1 MWVWRSV
8 VSGGDGKTLLASLAA
23 AALLLGCT
31 GPAPDAASARAPAD
45 PSADWLA
52 TAQRAIAERE
62 YHASESEGVLQ
73 APNRAHNL
81 RTWFEPSGIRVH
93 DRTAG
98 GSPALVE
105 LRLAGVGRPG
115 ELKAPAEGEVLG
127 EADRIEIRRGELV
140 EWFENTPQGLEQG
153 FTLSQ
158 RPTGAGSLVLELAV
172 RQAKASLRG
181 EAVSLATQAGRRL
194 GYGKLVALDADGRVL
209 SARFEVPAPERIRLV
224 VDDADAR
231 YPLMI
236 DPLLTETADTLLE
249 SNQASSELGISVAS
263 AGDVNDDGFDDV
275 IVGAN
280 AYDAGQ
286 SDEGAAFVF
295 LGSANG
301 IADASAGSAQAQLE
315 SNQTSARL
323 GFSVA
328 GAGDV
333 NGDGYA
339 DVIVGASFYDS
350 GQSAEGAAF
359 VFLGSANGIAD
370 GNPATAHAQLES
382 NQASGFL
389 GQSVAGAGDVNGD
402 GYADVIVGANAYD
415 SGQSNEG
422 AAFVFLGSA
431 NGIADGNPT
440 TAHAQLESDQV
451 DANLG
456 RSVASTGDV
465 NGDGYADV
473 IIGAAAFDGGQ
484 TDEGA
489 AFVFL
494 GGATG
499 IADANPTNPASR
511 LESNQIDARLGSS
524 VASAGD
530 VNADGYGDVIVGA
543 PFYDNGQSNEGAAFL
558 FHGSADG
565 IQDAIPLTANAQLE
579 SNQVSAFL
587 GWSVASAGDVNG
599 DGYSDVIVSSLF
611 YDNGQ
616 TDEGAAFVFLGSAS
630 GVADGNPASA
640 HAQLESDQASA
651 QWGFSVASAGD
662 VNGDGY
668 ADVIVGANSFD
679 NGQTNEGAAFV
690 FLGAASG
697 MADGNPANAHA
708 QLESDQDFA
717 FLGQSVA
724 SAGDLNG
731 DGYADVIVGANA
743 FDSGQTDEGAAFV
756 FLGGASGVGDG
767 NPGTAHAQLESN
779 QATASLGSSVASAG
793 DVNGD
798 GYADVIVGARAYD
811 NGQIDEGAA
820 FVFLGGASGL
830 ADGSPASAHAQLE
843 SDQLSSNLGSSV
855 ASAGDVNG
863 DGFSDVIVGAPAYD
877 NPTSNEGAAFVFLG
891 SANGLVDGNP
901 ATAHAQ
907 LESDQVDTLLGQ
919 SVASAGDVN
928 GDGFSEVIVGA
939 DSYDSGQGNEGA
951 AFVFQGGGTGDG
963 RPVRARQ
970 LRGDGSGIAVQ
981 PWGAEQSGRFAVELQ
996 ANHPHGTGRV
1006 KLQIEACPQAV
1017 PFGDASCTG
1026 LFSSSWI
1033 AVNGLTPDVSIAQ
1046 TVTGLAG
1053 EALYRWRARVL
1064 QAPSTGPIAGNPTHG
1079 PWRRVGGQSVE
1090 ADIRLPEP
1098 GIGLSLVGGAGLL
1111 AMLVR
1116 RRARGGS

>member
-402 GYADVIVGANAYD
+402 GYADVIVGASAYDSGQSNEGAAFVFLGSANGIADGNPATAHAQLESDQANAILGESVAGAGDVNGDGYADVIVGDTLYDSGQTDEGAAFVFLGSASGVADGNPTTAHAQLESDQAGARMGQSVASAGDVNGDGYADVIVGAFLFDGFQQTDEGAAFVFLGSANGIADGNPATAHAQLESNQASGFLGQSVAGAGDVNGDGYADVIVGANAYD

-484 TDEGA
+484 TDEGRGLRLPGRRDRDRGRQSHEPGEPPGEQPDRRTA
-489 AFVFL
+489 RFERRF
-494 GGATG
+494 GGAT
-499 IADANPTNPASR
+499 
-511 LESNQIDARLGSS
+511 
-524 VASAGD
+524 
-530 VNADGYGDVIVGA
+530 
-543 PFYDNGQSNEGAAFL
+543 
-558 FHGSADG
+558 
-565 IQDAIPLTANAQLE
+565 
-579 SNQVSAFL
+579 
-587 GWSVASAGDVNG
+587 
-599 DGYSDVIVSSLF
+599 
-611 YDNGQ
+611 
-616 TDEGAAFVFLGSAS
+616 
-630 GVADGNPASA
+630 
-640 HAQLESDQASA
+640 
-651 QWGFSVASAGD
+651 
-662 VNGDGY
+662 
-668 ADVIVGANSFD
+668 
-679 NGQTNEGAAFV
+679 
-690 FLGAASG
+690 
-697 MADGNPANAHA
+697 
-708 QLESDQDFA
+708 
-717 FLGQSVA
+717 
-724 SAGDLNG
+724 
-731 DGYADVIVGANA
+731 
-743 FDSGQTDEGAAFV
+743 
-756 FLGGASGVGDG
+756 
-767 NPGTAHAQLESN
+767 
-779 QATASLGSSVASAG
+779 
-793 DVNGD
+793 
-798 GYADVIVGARAYD
+798 
-811 NGQIDEGAA
+811 
-820 FVFLGGASGL
+820 
-830 ADGSPASAHAQLE
+830 
-843 SDQLSSNLGSSV
+843 
-855 ASAGDVNG
+855 
-863 DGFSDVIVGAPAYD
+863 
-877 NPTSNEGAAFVFLG
+877 
-891 SANGLVDGNP
+891 
-901 ATAHAQ
+901 
-907 LESDQVDTLLGQ
+907 
-919 SVASAGDVN
+919 
-928 GDGFSEVIVGA
+928 
-939 DSYDSGQGNEGA
+939 
-951 AFVFQGGGTGDG
+951 
-963 RPVRARQ
+963 
-970 LRGDGSGIAVQ
+970 
-981 PWGAEQSGRFAVELQ
+981 
-996 ANHPHGTGRV
+996 
-1006 KLQIEACPQAV
+1006 
-1017 PFGDASCTG
+1017 
-1026 LFSSSWI
+1026 
-1033 AVNGLTPDVSIAQ
+1033 
-1046 TVTGLAG
+1046 
-1053 EALYRWRARVL
+1053 
-1064 QAPSTGPIAGNPTHG
+1064 
-1079 PWRRVGGQSVE
+1079 
-1090 ADIRLPEP
+1090 
-1098 GIGLSLVGGAGLL
+1098 
-1111 AMLVR
+1111 
-1116 RRARGGS
+1116 